1 MRAERRGDDPPTAET
16 LASPLLGPAR
26 GRAPGKLILFGEH
39 AVVYGHPALALAVD
53 RGTTVELELE
63 PGPRRL
69 VAGPMADP
77 RLEAAL
83 DLLLP
88 AQGLSIRI
96 ETELPVGRGMGS
108 SASLAV
114 ALVRA
119 RALAQGRRASL
130 EECIEEG
137 FRVERVFHG
146 QPSGVDHTVCARGG
160 AVRYRRGAEGLCIES
175 LALGPLP
182 LVVLDTGRAGHT
194 GALVAAVAARRPAVD
209 PILAEIGALVER
221 CVPLLAEGALPALG
235 EAMTENQA
243 LLRALGVSAPE
254 NEALVAFA
262 LAQGALGAKL
272 AGAGGGGVV
281 LALHP
286 QPAWL
291 LDAAREAGISA
302 FPVSPAPS
310 EPARP

>member
-1 MRAERRGDDPPTAET
+1 M
-16 LASPLLGPAR
+16 
-26 GRAPGKLILFGEH
+26 ILFGEH
-39 AVVYGHPALALAVD
+39 AVVYGHPALAMAVD
-53 RGTTVELELE
+53 RGTTVEMEPA
-63 PGPRRL
+63 PGPRRV

-88 AQGLSIRI
+88 SQGLTVRI

-119 RALAQGRRASL
+119 RASAEGRRASL
-130 EECIEEG
+130 TECIEEG

-146 QPSGVDHTVCARGG
+146 QPSGIDHTVCARGG
-160 AVRYRRGAEGLCIES
+160 AVRYLRGAQGLCIEP

-194 GALVAAVAARRPAVD
+194 GALVAAVAARRPGVD
-209 PILAEIGALVER
+209 PVLAEIGALVER
-221 CVPLLAEGALPALG
+221 CVPLLAASALPALG

-254 NEALVAFA
+254 NEALVSFA

-281 LALHP
+281 IALHP
-286 QPAWL
+286 RPSRL
-291 LDAAREAGISA
+291 LAAAREAGVPA
-302 FPVSPAPS
+302 FPVSPAPP